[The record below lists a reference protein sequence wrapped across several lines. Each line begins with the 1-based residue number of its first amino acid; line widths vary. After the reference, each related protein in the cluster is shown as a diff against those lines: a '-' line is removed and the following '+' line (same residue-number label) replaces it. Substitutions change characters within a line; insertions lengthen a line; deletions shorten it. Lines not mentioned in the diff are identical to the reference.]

1 MPVWITLSRKWNA
14 ANGILE
20 DKLIYIRQKVRGM
33 TNVDDW
39 IFNELDTPEERIRW
53 SVEARV
59 EATRSRRSILGPFIW
74 TINTKLPVFK
84 PAADIKGRLLSRR
97 EKQLF
102 SNRNQISPIDL
113 VLGFVTSRRCNFFP
127 ASKSVGACYIFTFNK
142 LQFNSSRKC
151 VTFACKERYHAV
163 KAERKLKC
171 LEKQVDM
178 PLHK

>member
-1 MPVWITLSRKWNA
+1 MTEFLMSWT
-14 ANGILE
+14 
-20 DKLIYIRQKVRGM
+20 RQKNG
-33 TNVDDW
+33 
-39 IFNELDTPEERIRW
+39 FG
-53 SVEARV
+53 EALKLALKQRDQD
-59 EATRSRRSILGPFIW
+59 GPFSVHSFEQYQALQQNNI
-74 TINTKLPVFK
+74 KQFK

-102 SNRNQISPIDL
+102 SNRNQICPIDL

-142 LQFNSSRKC
+142 LQFNSSRKF